1 MKKYALLMTALL
13 LSFSLFSSTAFAK
26 DSLIG
31 YWSNSK
37 IKLHLKTGSQYTYEV
52 KLLGMKKT
60 FTGQWSAD
68 GKTLTLNYTFVGK
81 HTKTA
86 LYSFNKGD
94 LLLVQKGK
102 ESRLKKRK

>member
-1 MKKYALLMTALL
+1 MKKYTLLITALL
-13 LSFSLFSSTAFAK
+13 LSFSLFSSNAFAK
-26 DSLIG
+26 DPLIG

-52 KLLGMKKT
+52 KLLGVKKT

-81 HTKTA
+81 HTKKA
-86 LYSFNKGD
+86 IYSFHNGD

-102 ESRLKKRK
+102 KSRLKKKK